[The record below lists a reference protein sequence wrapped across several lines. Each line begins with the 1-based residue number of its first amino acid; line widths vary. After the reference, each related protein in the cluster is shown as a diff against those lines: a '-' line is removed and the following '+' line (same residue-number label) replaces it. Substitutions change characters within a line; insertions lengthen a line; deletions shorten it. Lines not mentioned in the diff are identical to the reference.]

1 MIGLL
6 SLPQPASASSDSVA
20 IHPEVNR
27 VNEKAFMSRP
37 LVEKYSLEKNERCVN
52 GRSGLAAPDVRRS
65 LEDAVKAR
73 IGAMQV

>member
-1 MIGLL
+1 
-6 SLPQPASASSDSVA
+6 
-20 IHPEVNR
+20 
-27 VNEKAFMSRP
+27 MSRP